1 MKSKKNKI
9 SKQKGV
15 ELCADFMYTGQKTN
29 EIVRSLTE
37 SYGISRSA
45 VEKWMKAA
53 RPVVEERQKEAER
66 IMAIENE
73 VAIRESASRLNLSR
87 ERILEEYA
95 KLAFF
100 DIRKI
105 FTVDGGLMSIK
116 DIDDESAAAISGIE
130 SYDEKVPDTQIVLG
144 TMRKIKIAEKKGAL
158 DSLCKVLGYNLPEKI
173 AQTDK
178 DGNDISRVL
187 KVEIVK
193 PIE

>member
-1 MKSKKNKI
+1 MKDKKNKI

-15 ELCADFMYTGQKTN
+15 ELCADFMYAGQKTN
-29 EIVRSLTE
+29 EIVRNLTE
-37 SYGISRSA
+37 SYGLSRSTI
-45 VEKWMKAA
+45 EKWIKTA
-53 RPVVEERQKEAER
+53 RPIVEERQREAER
-66 IMAIENE
+66 ITTKENE
-73 VAIRESASRLNLSR
+73 AAIIESAKRLNLSR

-116 DIDDESAAAISGIE
+116 DIDDESAAAIAGIE
-130 SYDEKVPDTQIVLG
+130 SYDNKIPDTEIVLG
-144 TMRKIKIAEKKGAL
+144 TVRKIKIAEKKGAL

-178 DGNDISRVL
+178 DGNDISHTL
-187 KVEIVK
+187 KVEIVN
-193 PIE
+193 PVE

>member
-1 MKSKKNKI
+1 MKDKKSKI

-15 ELCADFMYTGQKTN
+15 ELCADLLYAGEATK
-29 EIVRSLTE
+29 EIVRKLTE
-37 SYGISRSA
+37 SYGISRSS
-45 VEKWMKAA
+45 VEKYMKAA
-53 RPVVEERQKEAER
+53 RPMVEERQREAKR
-66 IMAIENE
+66 IRAREDEEAVI
-73 VAIRESASRLNLSR
+73 ESAKRLNLTR

-105 FTVDGGLMSIK
+105 FTVDGGLMPIK
-116 DIDDESAAAISGIE
+116 DIDDESAAAIAGIE
-130 SYDEKVPDTQIVLG
+130 SYDTKIPDTEIVLG
-144 TMRKIKIAEKKGAL
+144 TTRKIKIAEKKGAL

-178 DGNDISRVL
+178 DGNDISHTL
-187 KVEIVK
+187 KVEIIK